1 MHELVSFAKS
11 PYDMIAY
18 DNRVRYDWPETHPQ
32 AAQERTS
39 GGDTGEITETGSQPG
54 THIHNVLMT
63 PSKGEGQQTKLRPVT
78 IIS

>member
-32 AAQERTS
+32 AARERTS
-39 GGDTGEITETGSQPG
+39 GGNMGEITETDSQPG

-63 PSKGEGQQTKLRPVT
+63 QSKGARDPL
-78 IIS
+78 